1 MNITIK
7 DVAKAANVSPSTV
20 SRVIADSPR
29 ISEKTKK
36 KVRKVMEE
44 LGYHPNFIA
53 RSLANQS
60 TQVIGVVFP
69 SSGNLAF
76 QNPFFS
82 EVLRGISEAAHEK
95 HYGIQLTTGVTEE
108 EIYQD
113 VVRMVQGGRVDGV
126 ILLYSK
132 IRDHVIDYLLEK
144 DFPFVMVGKPY
155 EHVDKIT
162 HVDNDNVEA
171 ARETTEYLLKLGHQ
185 RIGFIGGDKHLMV
198 TVTRLEGYKQ
208 ALQKAK
214 MPIRKEY
221 IIHED
226 FLESGGKQGTLKLLS
241 LPEPPTALI
250 VTDDLMA
257 LGVLQTVLQYGLEV
271 PRDLS
276 VVSFNN
282 ALIARLAN
290 PPLSSVYIGILD
302 LGVEAVK
309 QLIAKIENK
318 REPVKRVII
327 PHELI
332 IRSSCASRD
341 ENS

>member
-1 MNITIK
+1 MNVTIK

-29 ISEKTKK
+29 ISEKTKR

-53 RSLANQS
+53 RSLASQS

-82 EVLRGISEAAHEK
+82 EVLRGISEGAHEK

-113 VVRMVQGGRVDGV
+113 VVKMVQGGQVDGI

-132 IRDHVIDYLLEK
+132 INDQVIDYLLEK
-144 DFPFVMVGKPY
+144 DFPFVVVGKPY
-155 EHVDKIT
+155 EYVEKIT
-162 HVDNDNVEA
+162 HVDNDNVGA
-171 ARETTEYLLKLGHQ
+171 AKETTEYLLQLGHK
-185 RIGFIGGDKHLMV
+185 RIGFIGGNENLMV

-208 ALQKAK
+208 ALQGANI
-214 MPIRKEY
+214 PIRKEY

-226 FLESGGKQGTLKLLS
+226 FLVSGGKQAILKLLS
-241 LPEPPTALI
+241 LPEPPTALL

-257 LGVLQTVLQYGLEV
+257 LGVLQSLLLHGLEV

-282 ALIARLAN
+282 VLISRLAN
-290 PPLSSVYIGILD
+290 PPLTSVDIRILD
-302 LGVEAVK
+302 LGMEAVK
-309 QLIAKIENK
+309 QLISKIENE

-327 PHELI
+327 PHQLVV
-332 IRSSCASRD
+332 RSSCAHF
-341 ENS
+341 ENE

>member
-1 MNITIK
+1 MSVTIK

-69 SSGNLAF
+69 SSGNQAF

-82 EVLRGISEAAHEK
+82 EVLRGISEGAHKK

-113 VVRMVQGGRVDGV
+113 VVRMVQGGRVDGI

-132 IRDHVIDYLLEK
+132 VKDHVIDYLLEK
-144 DFPFVMVGKPY
+144 DFPFVIVGKPY
-155 EHVDKIT
+155 EKVDQIT
-162 HVDNDNVEA
+162 HVDNDNIEA
-171 ARETTEYLLKLGHQ
+171 AREATEYLLRLGHR
-185 RIGFIGGDKHLMV
+185 RIGFIGGDENLMV

-208 ALQKAK
+208 ALQKANI
-214 MPIRKEY
+214 PIRNEY

-226 FLESGGKQGTLKLLS
+226 FLVSGGKQGVMKLLS

-257 LGVLQTVLQYGLEV
+257 LGVLQSVLHSGLEV
-271 PRDLS
+271 PGDLS
-276 VVSFNN
+276 VISFNN

-290 PPLSSVYIGILD
+290 PPLTSVDIRILD
-302 LGVEAVK
+302 LGMEAVK

-318 REPVKRVII
+318 NEPVKRVII

-332 IRSSCASRD
+332 VHSSCAPAEED
-341 ENS
+341 A